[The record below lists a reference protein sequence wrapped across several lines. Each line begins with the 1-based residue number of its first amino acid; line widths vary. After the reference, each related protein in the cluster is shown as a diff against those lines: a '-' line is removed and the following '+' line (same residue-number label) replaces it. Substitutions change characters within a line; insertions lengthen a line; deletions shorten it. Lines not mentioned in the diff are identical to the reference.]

1 MTTALRTR
9 VLDER
14 AARRDLRS
22 QIAALEARGG
32 RAPGGP
38 GPRLLSLGE
47 LEAVRDA
54 LVPVRPPSG
63 PDGHEEARLLLERM
77 LADPGAHRFARV
89 PLAALGQP
97 GCGAY
102 VVRPRLGLLGM
113 LAGWWE
119 VKLSSGCPLAMRG
132 IICLVAAG
140 LLVIAAPAAA
150 KPHTATSFDGN
161 CALSG
166 AVSFSPALTLSPQP
180 VVQTARA
187 AGTCTG
193 TFTDAAG
200 RRHRLDA
207 APVTYAAQS
216 ASAMGS
222 CLGGTASG
230 SGALKFPYGRL
241 RFGLSETRAAALP
254 VLTLGG
260 ARSGTAIGL
269 VTPASSQDPVAAV
282 QACAGTGLDRFE
294 LEARLQ
300 TVGRISG

>member
-1 MTTALRTR
+1 MTPALRTR

-14 AARRDLRS
+14 AARRDLRA
-22 QIAALEARGG
+22 QIATLEARGG

-54 LVPVRPPSG
+54 LVPARSPVESDR
-63 PDGHEEARLLLERM
+63 HEEARLLLERM
-77 LADPGAHRFARV
+77 LADPGAHRFAHV
-89 PLAALGQP
+89 PLAALDQP

-193 TFTDAAG
+193 MFTDAAG

-207 APVTYAAQS
+207 ASVTYAAQS

-222 CLGGTASG
+222 CPGGIASG
-230 SGALKFPYGRL
+230 SGVLTFPHGRL
-241 RFGLSETRAAALP
+241 RFGLSETRAAAVP
-254 VLTLGG
+254 ALTLSG

-269 VTPASSQDPVAAV
+269 VTPASSQDPLAAV
-282 QACAGTGLDRFE
+282 QACAGAGLDRFE
-294 LEARLQ
+294 LDARLQ
-300 TVGRISG
+300 TGGRISG